1 MTTDLEATLLWN
13 SPCISTLGLGCENSA
28 WVGENVVHP
37 EPFLAGIPRQ
47 GFYVLDTSRKDL
59 MKEQCVTM
67 QALPCQLI
75 LEVPLLLGATTLS
88 EQGQG

>member
-1 MTTDLEATLLWN
+1 MTTDLEDTLLWN
-13 SPCISTLGLGCENSA
+13 SPCILWLILSPFWLVSLGRAS
-28 WVGENVVHP
+28 
-37 EPFLAGIPRQ
+37 
-47 GFYVLDTSRKDL
+47 VLDTSRKDL
-59 MKEQCVTM
+59 MKEQFVTM